1 MFGEEKRMKSKLK
14 DIPRIAG
21 TILVVCV
28 ICFFGLKGCIL
39 TVWMY
44 PEAPKKYEVVGEDG
58 RTLSMIFLPSKRTIM
73 HYTDPANR
81 EAEAVLTRMR
91 GSFGTHYLGPIWR
104 VEGPSV
110 TFGLRWVPDGGR
122 PLIMETKYLQK
133 FRVGPGESNFPKVGR
148 TSHPEITLWDGSLE
162 WQGMRFTSVE
172 PDQTEIDELLSLLKE
187 EETTEQIHAR

>member
-1 MFGEEKRMKSKLK
+1 MRSKLK
-14 DIPRIAG
+14 DLPRMAG

-58 RTLSMIFLPSKRTIM
+58 RTLSMIFLPSKRTII

-91 GSFGTHYLGPIWR
+91 GSFGTHYLGPLWR
-104 VEGPSV
+104 VEGPGV
-110 TFGLRWVPDGGR
+110 LLGLRWVPDGGE
-122 PLIMETKYLQK
+122 PLIMETKCLQK
-133 FRVGPGESNFPKVGR
+133 FRVGPGESTFPKVGK
-148 TSHPEITLWDGSLE
+148 TSHPEIIFADGSLK
-162 WQGMRFTSVE
+162 WQGMWLAEVE
-172 PDQTEIDELLSLLKE
+172 ADQTEIDELLNLLE
-187 EETTEQIHAR
+187 DQESTEPEN